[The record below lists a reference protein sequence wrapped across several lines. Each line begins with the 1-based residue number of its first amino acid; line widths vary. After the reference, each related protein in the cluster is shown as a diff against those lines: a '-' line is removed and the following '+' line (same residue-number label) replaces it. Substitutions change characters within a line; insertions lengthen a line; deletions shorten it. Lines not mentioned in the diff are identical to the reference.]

1 MKLPAPPKEVPADQS
16 LDGLA
21 PAFRAKLMLVLNR
34 LSMQGHAPRVAETL
48 RSDERV
54 KFLHGFGREY
64 DDGRGVVTNASDAT
78 KTWHH
83 YGLAADVVHATK
95 GWGAGEAFWEALR
108 DAAVAEG
115 LTAGMNWKFQ
125 DKPHIQWGPPMRDG
139 PSEHAIAL
147 LASGGVEAVWKAVGA
162 A

>member
-1 MKLPAPPKEVPADQS
+1 MKLPAPPAEVPADTS

-21 PAFRAKLMLVLNR
+21 PKFRAKLALVLNR
-34 LSMQGHAPRVAETL
+34 LGMQGHPPRVAETL
-48 RSDERV
+48 RSNERA

-64 DDGRGVVTNASDAT
+64 DDGRGVVTNAADAA

-95 GWGAGEAFWEALR
+95 GWDAGEDFWKALR

-115 LTAGMNWKFQ
+115 LTAGYDWHFQ
-125 DKPHIQWGPPMRDG
+125 DKPHVQWGAPMRAG
-139 PSEHAIAL
+139 PSDRAVTL
-147 LASGGVEAVWKAVGA
+147 LAAGGVEAVWREVGA
-162 A
+162 V

>member
-1 MKLPAPPKEVPADQS
+1 MKLPAPPAEVPAEHS

-21 PAFRAKLMLVLNR
+21 PKFHAKLMLVLNR
-34 LSMQGHAPRVAETL
+34 LGMQGHPPRVAETL

-54 KFLHGFGREY
+54 KYLHGFGRAY
-64 DDGRGVVTNASDAT
+64 DDGRGVVTNATDAT

-83 YGLAADVVHATK
+83 YGLAADIVHASK
-95 GWGAGEAFWEALR
+95 GWDAPEDFWVALR

-115 LTAGMNWKFQ
+115 LTAGFDWKFK
-125 DKPHIQWGPPMRDG
+125 DKPHVQFGPPMRDG

-147 LASGGVEAVWKAVGA
+147 LASGGVEAVWKEVGA

>member
-1 MKLPAPPKEVPADQS
+1 MKLPKPPAEVPADTS

-21 PAFRAKLMLVLNR
+21 PKFRSKLMLVLNR
-34 LSMQGHAPRVAETL
+34 LSMQGHSPKVAETL
-48 RSDERV
+48 RSDARV

-64 DDGRGVVTNASDAT
+64 DDGRGVVTNATDAT

-95 GWGAGEAFWEALR
+95 AWDAPEDFWIALR

-115 LTAGMNWKFQ
+115 LTAGFDWKFT
-125 DKPHIQWGPPMRDG
+125 DKPHIQWGKPMRDG
-139 PSEHAIAL
+139 PSADAVTL
-147 LASGGVEAVWKAVGA
+147 LKAGGLPAVWKAVGA
-162 A
+162 E